1 MRTFD
6 RQYLATHPLGDE
18 KAEFTLS
25 ANVPDSAG
33 VPLNADGSKPQ
44 VTLKVTADT
53 YQSALTLLIQL
64 HGDHQEL
71 VGTWLSQQLSVRQYR
86 KAVKMADRG
95 EKPAFVQE
103 AADRIHTKFLT
114 FETSAVFK
122 TEEDGVMKEHTVD
135 LAITAPS
142 VTVGM
147 KGFVSLTRPH
157 NLNELAITF
166 CPELE
171 GDEYGSANEVMVF
184 G

>member
-25 ANVPDSAG
+25 VNVPDSAG
-33 VPLNADGSKPQ
+33 VPLNPDGSKPQ

-53 YQSALTLLIQL
+53 YQSALTLLVQM
-64 HGDHQEL
+64 HEDHQEL
-71 VGTWLSQQLSVRQYR
+71 VGTWLGQQLSVRQYR
-86 KAVKMADRG
+86 KAIKMADRG

-103 AADRIHTKFLT
+103 AADKIHAKFLT
-114 FETSAVFK
+114 FETSVAFT
-122 TEEDGVMKEHTVD
+122 TEEDGVDTEHTVD

-147 KGFVSLTRPH
+147 KGFIALTRPH
-157 NLNELAITF
+157 SLNELAITF

-171 GDEYGSANEVMVF
+171 GEEYGYANEVMVF